1 MMPTQRPLDLA
12 ALREI
17 ARALSAAWDLD
28 SSLDLIA
35 RKTTEVMQVDSC
47 TIYLLDPDGLV
58 LRLQATTGLA
68 RRALGRATLRVGE
81 GMTGTAVARN
91 QPIFSADA
99 QQDPLFK
106 WLDEAEEKAFRSLL
120 AVPLTVKEQA
130 IGALNVQT
138 IAARQFSAEE
148 VELLSLIGD
157 LAAGALVKA
166 RLYDSQSSQLAELQA
181 LAQAS
186 EAIAAPQYLDD
197 MLDVV
202 TSMAAQ
208 MMNAA
213 VCSLFLLDESGR
225 QLELRSA
232 KRVTTPYRHRP
243 PLPISEGAIG
253 RVVRERR
260 PLIIEDVRT
269 DSRYKEQALAR
280 EEGLVSLLS
289 VPLLAR
295 DRAIGVLNCYTAE
308 AHSFSEEQR
317 ALFSTLANQTALAID
332 NARLMTNAAVA
343 REMHH
348 RIKNNLQTVAMLMQ
362 LQLGEADQL
371 DARQLLEMS
380 IQRVRSIAAVHEVLS
395 EQGFHLVDVKDVLS
409 RIAQMTSETLLA
421 PHQEIRIQVEGE
433 GLLLPA
439 RAATAVSLVVNELVQ
454 NALEHAF
461 VGREAGKVT
470 VSLGR
475 SAEEYIIVVRD
486 NGVGLPEQPIHGLG
500 LEIVE
505 TLVHDDLHGRLRFNR
520 LPLGTEASL
529 RIPREL
535 LYE

>member
-1 MMPTQRPLDLA
+1 M
-12 ALREI
+12 
-17 ARALSAAWDLD
+17 
-28 SSLDLIA
+28 
-35 RKTTEVMQVDSC
+35 
-47 TIYLLDPDGLV
+47 
-58 LRLQATTGLA
+58 
-68 RRALGRATLRVGE
+68 
-81 GMTGTAVARN
+81 
-91 QPIFSADA
+91 
-99 QQDPLFK
+99 
-106 WLDEAEEKAFRSLL
+106 
-120 AVPLTVKEQA
+120 
-130 IGALNVQT
+130 NVQT
-138 IAARQFSAEE
+138 IAEREFSAEE

-166 RLYDSQSSQLAELQA
+166 QLYDNQSSKLNVLQA

-225 QLELRSA
+225 RLELRSA
-232 KRVTTPYRHRP
+232 RRVSSPYRHRP
-243 PLPISEGAIG
+243 PTPISEGAIG

-260 PLIIEDVRT
+260 PLIIADVRA
-269 DSRYKEQALAR
+269 DARYKERDLAR

-308 AHSFSEEQR
+308 PHIFTEEQQ
-317 ALFSTLANQTALAID
+317 ALFSTLAHQTALAID
-332 NARLMTNAAVA
+332 NARLMTNAAVV

-362 LQLGEADQL
+362 LQMGEADEL
-371 DARQLLEMS
+371 DARQLLELS
-380 IQRVRSIAAVHEVLS
+380 IQRVRSIAAVHEALS
-395 EQGFHLVDVKDVLS
+395 EQGFHLVDVKDVLT
-409 RIAQMTSETLLA
+409 RIAQMTGDASLSPNREA
-421 PHQEIRIQVEGE
+421 RIQVEGE

-439 RAATAVSLVVNELVQ
+439 RAATAIALVVNELTQ

-461 VGREAGKVT
+461 PNRTGGKVT

-475 SAEEYIIVVRD
+475 AADEYIFIVRD
-486 NGVGLPEQPIHGLG
+486 NGVGMPEEPIRGVG

-520 LPLGTEASL
+520 LPLGTEASI
-529 RIPREL
+529 RIPRHL
-535 LYE
+535 LHE